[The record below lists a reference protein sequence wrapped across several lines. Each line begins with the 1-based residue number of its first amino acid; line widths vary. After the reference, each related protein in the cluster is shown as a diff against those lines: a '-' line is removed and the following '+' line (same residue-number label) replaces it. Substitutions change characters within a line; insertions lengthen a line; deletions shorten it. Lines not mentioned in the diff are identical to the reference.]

1 MSYLYPMLAYSS
13 RIDSIT
19 HDFTTAFGSLAT
31 EQLNWKPNPETWSI
45 AQNIDHIIVLNS
57 TYFPTFDA
65 LKAGTYKP
73 PFISKIGFLV
83 TMFGKM
89 ILKSVLPE
97 NQKKQRTFPT
107 WEPAK
112 SEISSDILNRFVS
125 HQEELKKRM
134 EESAIFIM
142 KGVVISSP
150 ANKNIV
156 YKLDKA
162 FEIILTHEERHY
174 KQAKNI
180 LQMMSK

>member
-1 MSYLYPMLAYSS
+1 
-13 RIDSIT
+13 
-19 HDFTTAFGSLAT
+19 
-31 EQLNWKPNPETWSI
+31 
-45 AQNIDHIIVLNS
+45 
-57 TYFPTFDA
+57 
-65 LKAGTYKP
+65 
-73 PFISKIGFLV
+73 
-83 TMFGKM
+83 MFGKM

-125 HQEELKKRM
+125 HQEDLKRRM
-134 EESAIFIM
+134 EESVIFIM